1 MKILRIC
8 RQSWEKDIFDN
19 KEQLR
24 ATLIDLH
31 EDDVLNDD
39 EFTPLMLKRHKES
52 TLDEL
57 CSMYDWDYE
66 EITDEQARK
75 LNND

>member
-1 MKILRIC
+1 MTILRIC
-8 RQSWEKDIFDN
+8 RQTSEEDIIDD

-24 ATLIDLH
+24 LSLIDLH
-31 EDDVLNDD
+31 EDGVLSDD

-57 CSMYDWDYE
+57 CSMYDWSYA
-66 EITDEQARK
+66 EITDEQARE

>member
-1 MKILRIC
+1 M
-8 RQSWEKDIFDN
+8 
-19 KEQLR
+19 
-24 ATLIDLH
+24 
-31 EDDVLNDD
+31 LNDD

>member
-8 RQSWEKDIFDN
+8 RQTSEEDIFDD

-24 ATLIDLH
+24 QSLIDLH
-31 EDDVLNDD
+31 EDDVLGDD

-66 EITDEQARK
+66 EITDEQARE

>member
-8 RQSWEKDIFDN
+8 RQTSEEDIFDD

-24 ATLIDLH
+24 LSLIDLH

-39 EFTPLMLKRHKES
+39 EFTPLMLKRHK
-52 TLDEL
+52 
-57 CSMYDWDYE
+57 
-66 EITDEQARK
+66 
-75 LNND
+75 